1 MIHAMLVRKQHHPQ
15 LVLGCKTQDST
26 IILSKT
32 TPILNL
38 IIHGSD
44 HFSNSQLR
52 LIVLLAYPA
61 RLAYNI
67 IQHSSIHLF
76 SILISLDNQIHIIS
90 KNANLNTT
98 QATTML

>member
-1 MIHAMLVRKQHHPQ
+1 MMPAMVVWKQHHPQ
-15 LVLGCKTQDST
+15 LVLGCKIQDST

-38 IIHGSD
+38 IIDGSD

-52 LIVLLAYPA
+52 LIVLLAYPT

-67 IQHSSIHLF
+67 IQHSLTHLF
-76 SILISLDNQIHIIS
+76 SISISLDNQIHIIS
-90 KNANLNTT
+90 
-98 QATTML
+98 